1 MHEHYF
7 KVFYKISLLTIS
19 NKDRESCIYSP
30 KEDSYLR
37 EKVLLVKNQQSA
49 YVSALTKIVN
59 KITRYTTENSDVSKL
74 QKYELK
80 LENAIQNIHY
90 FSAKLKNLTKNE
102 REIENILDFCTQQE
116 FQVIEIKKSL
126 QNYQIGNNYLNL
138 QHLLKTPCKP
148 SISKS

>member
-1 MHEHYF
+1 MH
-7 KVFYKISLLTIS
+7 LL
-19 NKDRESCIYSP
+19 P

-59 KITRYTTENSDVSKL
+59 KITRYTTENFDVSKL
-74 QKYELK
+74 WKYESK

-90 FSAKLKNLTKNE
+90 FSAKLKNLVKNE

>member
-1 MHEHYF
+1 MH
-7 KVFYKISLLTIS
+7 LL
-19 NKDRESCIYSP
+19 P
-30 KEDSYLR
+30 KEDSCLR

-59 KITRYTTENSDVSKL
+59 KITRYTTGNSDVSKL
-74 QKYELK
+74 WKYESK

-90 FSAKLKNLTKNE
+90 FSAKLKNLVKNE
-102 REIENILDFCTQQE
+102 REIGNILDFCTQQE

-138 QHLLKTPCKP
+138 QHLLKTPCKS

>member
-1 MHEHYF
+1 MH
-7 KVFYKISLLTIS
+7 LL
-19 NKDRESCIYSP
+19 P

-74 QKYELK
+74 WKYESK

-90 FSAKLKNLTKNE
+90 FSAKLKNLVKNE

-126 QNYQIGNNYLNL
+126 QNYQIGNN
-138 QHLLKTPCKP
+138 
-148 SISKS
+148 

>member
-1 MHEHYF
+1 MRM
-7 KVFYKISLLTIS
+7 I
-19 NKDRESCIYSP
+19 R
-30 KEDSYLR
+30 
-37 EKVLLVKNQQSA
+37 LLVKNQQSA

-59 KITRYTTENSDVSKL
+59 KITRYTTEKSDVSKL

-90 FSAKLKNLTKNE
+90 FSAKLKNLVKNE